1 MQNMLNVQNLN
12 RQLAQRRLVRKTKD
26 ALGIVAG
33 MALIAIA
40 WIAFCLIIGIG
51 IGLVL
56 VGCRT
61 TIHVL

>member
-1 MQNMLNVQNLN
+1 MQNMINVQNLN

>member
-1 MQNMLNVQNLN
+1 MINVQNLN